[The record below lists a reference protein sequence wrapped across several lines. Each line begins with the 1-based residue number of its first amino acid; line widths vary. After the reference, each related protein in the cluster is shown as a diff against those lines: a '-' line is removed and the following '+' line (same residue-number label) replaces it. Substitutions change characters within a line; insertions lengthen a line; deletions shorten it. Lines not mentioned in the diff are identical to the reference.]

1 MATYNNNSPYYKTP
15 ITAGGYLDVLSFRNI
30 PSEVD
35 DVLYEV
41 SPRYQHR
48 PDLLSYDT
56 YSTVDYWW
64 VFAVRNKTI
73 IKDPIFDLTAGK
85 KIYLPKITTIRSA
98 LGS

>member
-1 MATYNNNSPYYKTP
+1 MATYNSNSPYYKTS
-15 ITAGGYLDVLSFRNI
+15 ITAGGYLDVLTFRNI
-30 PSEVD
+30 PAEAD

-41 SPRYQHR
+41 DARYQHR

-56 YSTVDYWW
+56 YKTVDYWW
-64 VFAVRNKTI
+64 VFAVRNKSI

-85 KIYLPKITTIRSA
+85 KIYLPKITTIKSV

>member
-1 MATYNNNSPYYKTP
+1 MATYKSSSPYYKTP
-15 ITAGGYLDVLSFRNI
+15 ITTGGYLDVLTFRNI
-30 PSEVD
+30 PAETD

-41 SPRYQHR
+41 DARYHHR

-56 YSTVDYWW
+56 YNTVDFWW
-64 VFAVRNKTI
+64 VFAVRNKSI

-85 KIYLPKITTIRSA
+85 KIYLPKITTIKTA